1 MEERGTESVD
11 LRSSQRGMNKRSNQ
25 KNRIRKIGRKNGAIE
40 EERNVLCAE
49 VETFAYTASIHHS
62 TVLQQKTAVFII
74 ILID

>member
-1 MEERGTESVD
+1 MEEWGTKSVD
-11 LRSSQRGMNKRSNQ
+11 VRSSQRGMNERKESN
-25 KNRIRKIGRKNGAIE
+25 KENWKKAWSDR
-40 EERNVLCAE
+40 ERNLLYAE